1 LVRQACWAT
10 SEREIVNISV
20 FTTRKFI
27 GIHNYLRRD
36 LFEFIEFNE
45 VENILFATNIGIRI
59 YQIIDYSMKD
69 NLNKNGKIHILPG
82 MQKQNYYLSNCKPGK
97 A

>member
-1 LVRQACWAT
+1 
-10 SEREIVNISV
+10 V

-27 GIHNYLRRD
+27 GIHNYLKRD

-59 YQIIDYSMKD
+59 YQIIYYCMKD
-69 NLNKNGKIHILPG
+69 NLNKNGKIYILPG
-82 MQKQNYYLSNCKPGK
+82 IQKQNSYLSNWKPGN

>member
-1 LVRQACWAT
+1 
-10 SEREIVNISV
+10 V